1 MAEACRAAAVVAC
14 QGEEA
19 CQEETCQAS
28 FVDTLEAVHH
38 TALVAKV
45 WAVQSQEAAASQVG
59 SSHTFVEGT
68 AGVGTGRP
76 AAAG

>member
-1 MAEACRAAAVVAC
+1 MLPCLVVKGQCCNTQTSAYC
-14 QGEEA
+14 NKSYA
-19 CQEETCQAS
+19 
-28 FVDTLEAVHH
+28 H
-38 TALVAKV
+38 LVAKV
-45 WAVQSQEAAASQVG
+45 WAAQSQEAAASQVG

>member
-14 QGEEA
+14 QEEEA

-28 FVDTLEAVHH
+28 FVDTLEVHH